1 MEILTVRQALFDM
14 PDLGGRRL
22 RMYLFR
28 GANAECLYFGISRRN
43 LYERLSE
50 HLGLD
55 GFRGNISAVGRF
67 ILSSRPQSEDWTIEL
82 YRMDEWLHLVA
93 EFHRKHVS
101 LEDVE
106 RYAIHHLRPR
116 FNVVDNYLS
125 APDVDEPDEAERK
138 EFMDL
143 WESVFGACSIGSL
156 DAEAKAKS

>member
-1 MEILTVRQALFDM
+1 MNGCI
-14 PDLGGRRL
+14 
-22 RMYLFR
+22 
-28 GANAECLYFGISRRN
+28 
-43 LYERLSE
+43 
-50 HLGLD
+50 
-55 GFRGNISAVGRF
+55 
-67 ILSSRPQSEDWTIEL
+67 
-82 YRMDEWLHLVA
+82 
-93 EFHRKHVS
+93 

-116 FNVVDNYLS
+116 FNVVDNYPS